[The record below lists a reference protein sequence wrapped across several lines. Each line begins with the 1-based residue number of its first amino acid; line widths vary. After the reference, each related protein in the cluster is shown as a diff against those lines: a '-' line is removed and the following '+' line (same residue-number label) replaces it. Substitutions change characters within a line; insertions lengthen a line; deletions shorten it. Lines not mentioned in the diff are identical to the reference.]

1 MYPSLY
7 AAAHAA
13 CHDDV
18 NQLHFLAS
26 DQAAIVYDVR
36 VNCFQ
41 EVLGSSIMDP
51 EESMPVASLIL
62 FLFLGHASYAR
73 IPINRQTYD
82 VIIDEC

>member
-1 MYPSLY
+1 
-7 AAAHAA
+7 
-13 CHDDV
+13 
-18 NQLHFLAS
+18 
-26 DQAAIVYDVR
+26 
-36 VNCFQ
+36 
-41 EVLGSSIMDP
+41 MDP